1 MKHFLLI
8 LICLF
13 GLVACSPQTVE
24 PDTGSPAR
32 TATSAPVLTVTPV
45 AQPGVTAP
53 VLTVTPVAQPGV
65 TEAPARQPAALR
77 RLTVIGDGAPL
88 ALALSPDESR
98 LFVASA
104 RRLRAVDARDPTRV
118 IWDAPLEAPPAAL
131 VVSADG
137 ATLAVALGATLELR
151 AAASGAVTRRVEP
164 GATIIDM
171 DFAPDGA
178 TIALALANRT
188 VALLDGAGNAPPREL
203 RETDRSSSLP
213 LLSLAFAPDGRELVT
228 GDSSGDVIVWD
239 VSRGEPVRTM
249 SIGVR
254 DVLDVAYAPDGATIA
269 AASAGW
275 RTEPGSVWLFDA
287 ASGEPRA
294 WLSGEG
300 EDDFL
305 APVRRV
311 AFTADGTSIVA
322 GTATGELVRWA
333 WPEGVRRDQ
342 RVAHR
347 AAISAIVLTPD
358 GGVIT
363 AGYDGA
369 LRRWNERLEP
379 GNEVLSLL
387 PAISAVAAAPE
398 VLVAGGEDGRLLFLD
413 PDGALLR
420 EIPAHD
426 GAIHA
431 LAVAPGGNLLA
442 SAGSDALIRLWSLP
456 DGTPRGELAG
466 HEVSVLALAFNPG
479 GDLLAS
485 ADYDGIARLWRIPE
499 GVEQRSIT
507 VLETD
512 GLSATAVMA
521 LAFDAQGQTLLAG
534 ALPGSVQ
541 RFAVSD
547 GAALEALQTG
557 ASDWIIGLATT
568 PGDAIL
574 ALDASGTLWQWDAAG
589 QLRGAGASAA
599 ATGLAPV
606 NDGYALTVGVE
617 GGLRLW
623 RIDDD
628 RISDVARAESLSR
641 SVSVW
646 PDGSRAVTGAEAGYL
661 EVWEITLR

>member
-1 MKHFLLI
+1 MKHFLLV
-8 LICLF
+8 LVCLF
-13 GLVACSPQTVE
+13 GLAACSPQTVE

-32 TATSAPVLTVTPV
+32 TTTSTPARTVTSV
-45 AQPGVTAP
+45 AQAGPSA
-53 VLTVTPVAQPGV
+53 TP
-65 TEAPARQPAALR
+65 TRAPAAPLR
-77 RLTVIGDGAPL
+77 RLAQAGEGVPL
-88 ALALSPDESR
+88 ALARDPAGTR

-104 RRLRAVDARDPTRV
+104 RRLRAVEVGHLTRV

-131 VVSADG
+131 VVSSDG

-178 TIALALANRT
+178 TIALALTNRT

-203 RETDRSSSLP
+203 RETDQRSSLP

-228 GDSSGDVIVWD
+228 GDSSGDVVVWD

-379 GNEVLSLL
+379 GNEVLSL
-387 PAISAVAAAPE
+387 PAISTVAAAPE
-398 VLVAGGEDGRLLFLD
+398 VLVAGGEDGRLVFLD

-466 HEVSVLALAFNPG
+466 HEVPVLALAFNPG

-512 GLSATAVMA
+512 GLSATAVSA
-521 LAFDAQGQTLLAG
+521 LAFDARGQTLLAS
-534 ALPGSVQ
+534 ALSGSIQ

-547 GAALEALQTG
+547 GAALESLQTG

-606 NDGYALTVGVE
+606 NDRYALTVGAE

-623 RIDDD
+623 RIGDDGPGN
-628 RISDVARAESLSR
+628 VAQAESLGR
-641 SVSVW
+641 RVSVW
-646 PDGSRAVTGAEAGYL
+646 PDGSRAVSGSEAGYL